1 MSNSST
7 RFHLPFGHMMESVRL
22 LIDIPWSSS
31 CLAHAEKKN
40 RRLDMIFSKQSLM
53 LPGIY
58 SLDPSKTN
66 V

>member
-31 CLAHAEKKN
+31 CLAHAEKKKQTLGYDLFKTKPN
-40 RRLDMIFSKQSLM
+40 VARYIFFG
-53 LPGIY
+53 P
-58 SLDPSKTN
+58 